1 MKNARTV
8 CAELCEVS
16 RLALYLAY
24 CGRTAGL
31 HRRPLFSTD
40 SPTGARE
47 NMLKEPLSAYTG
59 ADPDADGPGTPR
71 GA

>member
-1 MKNARTV
+1 MI

-31 HRRPLFSTD
+31 NRRPLFSTAA
-40 SPTGARE
+40 PPEPRE
-47 NMLKEPLSAYTG
+47 NMLKEQLSPYTG
-59 ADPDADGPGTPR
+59 AGPDADGPERHR